1 MGSEGLFT
9 KVFAANTD
17 EALIN
22 AVNNGLDFEICEDK
36 HSLSAPFS
44 MRVEIIGSSSVKF
57 ARYSA
62 LSPLAF
68 SQLIS
73 APCSIRNFTAGA

>member
-22 AVNNGLDFEICEDK
+22 AVNNGLDFEICEDE
-36 HSLSAPFS
+36 PYGINF
-44 MRVEIIGSSSVKF
+44 
-57 ARYSA
+57 YSA
-62 LSPLAF
+62 ALSRWSPTRIILF
-68 SQLIS
+68 SPCTIGIS
-73 APCSIRNFTAGA
+73 KSIGRARAASSTITVS